1 MFSVEVNIW
10 LSWVVFGSH
19 AWEECRRLSQHVV
32 TCDRGRGSALALVL
46 SIVGHRTILKRG
58 LSCIQVRREYYCN
71 TAPLLVSILVLNS
84 HLNNS
89 QLQ

>member
-32 TCDRGRGSALALVL
+32 TCDRGQGNALALVL
-46 SIVGHRTILKRG
+46 SVGGCRKFLKRG
-58 LSCIQVRREYYCN
+58 LSCIQVRREYYRN
-71 TAPLLVSILVLNS
+71 TALPLVSILALNS
-84 HLNNS
+84 HLDNF
-89 QLQ
+89 QL